1 MKKTLQLIKSFIFFA
16 ILTLPSQ
23 VMGLDNGLIE
33 ERCYEK
39 PLLEISEIWKII
51 TPDKKMLSSIVENKK
66 LIAELSHAIQ
76 IKNPVKAEIN
86 GLKVFSMEPKIKFY
100 ISSDFQSALKK
111 PRIEKM
117 NSQKNKSWWILQI
130 KNMHN
135 LLSDTDAK
143 LDDYDLKLLQE
154 LKDQTQSLAKIYDK
168 VAIERFTES
177 KIIFS

>member
-51 TPDKKMLSSIVENKK
+51 SPDKKMLSSIVENKK

-86 GLKVFSMEPKIKFY
+86 DTTKPNDLLVAPQLTMGLTSEL
-100 ISSDFQSALKK
+100 ISKTKAM
-111 PRIEKM
+111 R
-117 NSQKNKSWWILQI
+117 
-130 KNMHN
+130 
-135 LLSDTDAK
+135 TDCK
-143 LDDYDLKLLQE
+143 
-154 LKDQTQSLAKIYDK
+154 
-168 VAIERFTES
+168 
-177 KIIFS
+177 